1 MTQQR
6 VFTTLLSTAVALSAF
21 TLLTVTPAFALE
33 PTTRTMVKHAAIGA
47 GAGAI
52 LGGVSKEGSALR
64 GAGYGAAAGLGSGL
78 LDKSQT
84 LNGRPMV
91 KDTLK
96 GAAIGA
102 GASAALGKNSLK
114 GAAVGAGSG
123 AVWGWLRKNP

>member
-1 MTQQR
+1 MTHNR
-6 VFTTLLSTAVALSAF
+6 ILLALLASAVAVS
-21 TLLTVTPAFALE
+21 TLVPAFALE
-33 PTTRTMVKHAAIGA
+33 PTTRTVVKHAAVGAAA
-47 GAGAI
+47 GAV

-64 GAGYGAAAGLGSGL
+64 GASFGAAAGVGSGL
-78 LDKSQT
+78 LEKSQA

-102 GASAALGKNSLK
+102 GTSAALGKNSLK

>member
-1 MTQQR
+1 MTHNR
-6 VFTTLLSTAVALSAF
+6 ILLALLASAVAVS
-21 TLLTVTPAFALE
+21 TLVPAFALE
-33 PTTRTMVKHAAIGA
+33 PTTRTVVKHAAA
-47 GAGAI
+47 GAV

-64 GAGYGAAAGLGSGL
+64 GASFGAAAGVGSGL
-78 LDKSQT
+78 LEKSQA

-102 GASAALGKNSLK
+102 GTSAALGKNSLK